1 MDSTNSFGTK
11 KHMVAATMTLRPKD
25 FVRKT
30 VTQRD
35 DPMKTFLVNSLDVY
49 HKGTFNDI
57 DNRCQE
63 NQYERFQ
70 HSVVLKNE
78 EIERRIAEEEKLFRT
93 QRRIDMLNHT
103 QAVHDEHVLKEK
115 TLRKNHH
122 ATQMVKKDRQTQD
135 LHFEQA
141 VQQFRELKT
150 LNDNLTHCQDEI
162 GGVNAF
168 ERIMKRSGIGASDG
182 GSGQMTISYEDAKS
196 FNQRLNQMAKET
208 FPSNEEI
215 SNFKTQ
221 LKERTEEN
229 RVARYEKARRR
240 RRAMV
245 DQNKASH

>member
-1 MDSTNSFGTK
+1 MDSTASYGTK
-11 KHMVAATMTLRPKD
+11 KHMVDATLTLRPKD
-25 FVRKT
+25 YVRKT

-35 DPMKTFLVNSLDVY
+35 DPMKSFLVNSLSLY
-49 HKGTFNDI
+49 HSGTFNDI

-93 QRRIDMLNHT
+93 NRRIEMLNHT
-103 QAVHDEHVLKEK
+103 KAVHESHVEKEK
-115 TLRKNHH
+115 LLRKNHH
-122 ATQMVKKDRQTQD
+122 ATQMVKKDRQVRD
-135 LHFEQA
+135 LKFELA
-141 VQQFRELKT
+141 VQEFKELKT
-150 LNDNLTHCQDEI
+150 LKDNLIHCQDEI

-168 ERIMKRSGIGASDG
+168 ERIMKRSGIGAGDG
-182 GSGQMTISYEDAKS
+182 GSGQMAVSYEDTKS
-196 FNQRLNQMAKET
+196 FNQRMSEMAKQT
-208 FPSNEEI
+208 FPTNEEI

-245 DQNKASH
+245 DQNKATH